1 MHSILTARSSSH
13 PTEYHQFFKIFNKM
27 ADVHGADVYPH
38 EDEGEEEEPPC
49 LEAIASEADALA
61 AQLYAAL
68 DYYYN
73 PADDY
78 ISREEE
84 LRPSAATARSAA
96 AHIVVARS
104 PRSRSVIY
112 AGPPV
117 RAIVRDAR
125 RCLVRAVEPIRSLL
139 LLYGGGSSCGVSAEG
154 DASFAKGGGGNG
166 TGVDALAA
174 RRLLEV
180 IGSALSAAATEDTAR
195 HSLENENEEAEGRQV
210 LNVIA
215 LVAGYARGVA
225 ARRAAAERSASHA
238 AYIEATCNEPFN
250 VLRPPQRRRHNKGP
264 RSSPRPYSLGLASA
278 AATTTAGAFG
288 VPSPPLR
295 VSRLA
300 KPPLSSAVGPA
311 KRGDASTSPAPPP
324 ESAAVGGG
332 NGAVASTHSPR
343 PPSRP
348 PTASADGMT
357 SLGSGRRRPSA
368 PPIVA
373 RLISPTAY
381 ANANRAAHG
390 VGLAAV
396 NRRSNNS
403 SPRNRIP
410 ATSVPIAEWP
420 SEGRLAAGGLVG
432 LTVVRAGGSGA
443 AAAGGNFSSNNNS
456 PRRSVHGSRGCA
468 NMSSSALHS
477 FTLSLAPA
485 STVPCGA
492 ADGAPCGAACSN
504 APAKARGV
512 SAHHLYRLA
521 NSPRAAK
528 AGGDGGASPSYVVI
542 RNSAGHAIVPPAV
555 AALRQPASYSRCI
568 EGMGVAVA
576 SEVGVEE
583 GVKDHPV
590 GRGGGVHSRP
600 SSAAVVVC
608 TPRELVL
615 PSSVLPPTPR
625 RASQCEGIGGGRRPA
640 SAPRPWSARH
650 RTFATRD
657 TNFSSY
663 LDQRLTNGTAAAGA
677 EVEDGPDRTTFD
689 NGLGA
694 QPPLRALTDVASTSH
709 EQYPRHYPHS
719 SLPPPP
725 CGALPSSYASSS
737 SQRAKA
743 AASSAAHSSSSL
755 PRHRYYKPRV
765 GAVRTVAEGATPPPS
780 PHRHKTRRIELRL
793 RRTATLLLP
802 RCR

>member
-1 MHSILTARSSSH
+1 MPSTA
-13 PTEYHQFFKIFNKM
+13 
-27 ADVHGADVYPH
+27 
-38 EDEGEEEEPPC
+38 
-49 LEAIASEADALA
+49 A
-61 AQLYAAL
+61 AK
-68 DYYYN
+68 
-73 PADDY
+73 
-78 ISREEE
+78 
-84 LRPSAATARSAA
+84 SAA

-125 RCLVRAVEPIRSLL
+125 RCLERAVEPIRSLL
-139 LLYGGGSSCGVSAEG
+139 LLCGGGSSCSVSAG

-174 RRLLEV
+174 RRLLEA
-180 IGSALSAAATEDTAR
+180 IGSALSAAATEGTAR
-195 HSLENENEEAEGRQV
+195 HSLQNENEEAEGRQV

-250 VLRPPQRRRHNKGP
+250 VLRPPQRLRHYKSP
-264 RSSPRPYSLGLASA
+264 RSSPRPHSLGLASA
-278 AATTTAGAFG
+278 ASTSTAGAFG

-311 KRGDASTSPAPPP
+311 KRGDDSTSPAPPP

-343 PPSRP
+343 TPSRP

-403 SPRNRIP
+403 SPRNCIP

-477 FTLSLAPA
+477 STLSLAPA

-521 NSPRAAK
+521 TSPRAAR
-528 AGGDGGASPSYVVI
+528 AGGDGGTSPSYVVI

-663 LDQRLTNGTAAAGA
+663 LDQRLTNGTATTEA
-677 EVEDGPDRTTFD
+677 EVEEGAADRTAFNNTCSGER
-689 NGLGA
+689 GLVA
-694 QPPLRALTDVASTSH
+694 QPPLRALTDVVAASH

-725 CGALPSSYASSS
+725 CGALPSSYAFSSS
-737 SQRAKA
+737 RRAKA
-743 AASSAAHSSSSL
+743 VASSAAPSPSSSL
-755 PRHRYYKPRV
+755 PRHRYYRPRV

-780 PHRHKTRRIELRL
+780 PHRHQNAAHRASPTPNRNPSSSPPPLSDVDQSVLVDASVTSSHDVRNDVASSNVDGTPPPQGAGAAVVRG
-793 RRTATLLLP
+793 LLLGMVMGDGDDEEEDLYDGDA
-802 RCR
+802 